1 MKEQMNSES
10 YCFSVKDG
18 NYFDSEMEM
27 LHSLVLNILSSLL
40 NFEASA

>member
-1 MKEQMNSES
+1 MKEQMNSEF
-10 YCFSVKDG
+10 YCFSIKDG